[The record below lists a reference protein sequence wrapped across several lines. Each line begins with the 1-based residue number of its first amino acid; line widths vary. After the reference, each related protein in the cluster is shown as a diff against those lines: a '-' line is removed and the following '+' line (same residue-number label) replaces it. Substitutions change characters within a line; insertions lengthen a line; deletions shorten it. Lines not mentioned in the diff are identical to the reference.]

1 MFSSKKDMEGSLV
14 LLIFLAVI
22 AVGLRFA
29 GIEFEAVLISLV
41 LENENVFKNLSIL
54 LLPSVIIDFMIV
66 ALGSRVKE

>member
-1 MFSSKKDMEGSLV
+1 MEGSLV